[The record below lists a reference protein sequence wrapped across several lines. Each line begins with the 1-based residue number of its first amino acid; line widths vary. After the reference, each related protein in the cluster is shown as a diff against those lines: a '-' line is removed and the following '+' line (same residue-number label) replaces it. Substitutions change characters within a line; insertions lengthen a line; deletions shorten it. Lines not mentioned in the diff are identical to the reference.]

1 MPALADAVLHDL
13 GISPACNMKESIETS
28 KACSFNSQRLSM
40 SGPCTP
46 TPTQGRR
53 VQHSPFIDTPM
64 EELERLEPL
73 PDGDLDLND
82 IDPMLLDLP
91 DVSEG
96 LDVPSLDDLL
106 CDYTATFA
114 DAEKVLQILR
124 QRIQDRVDT
133 EKMTESL
140 ISSASKPEDDRGSEE
155 VSNYYRKK

>member
-1 MPALADAVLHDL
+1 
-13 GISPACNMKESIETS
+13 
-28 KACSFNSQRLSM
+28 M